1 MQKRSIKAEIAQI
14 AKIRKEKAAIE
25 KTLKKK
31 VSQLFQQQAKELF
44 DNHSELESF
53 MWSQYT
59 PYFNDGEECKFYAYR
74 DSIGINGEEM
84 VWITEIE
91 NDIRMTKNKDKKI
104 ATLLADINK
113 LKEAIT
119 KKRKKVTLSQGE
131 YPMLDDGWKA
141 FKHMLKE
148 RTSEL
153 EYYQSFNPDDLPAL
167 KKRLATLQAI
177 SGFLNEYT
185 NEDLLE
191 MFGDHA
197 VVTVT
202 RKNCTVEYYNHD

>member
-1 MQKRSIKAEIAQI
+1 MQQRSIKAEIAK
-14 AKIRKEKAAIE
+14 ARKEKAAIE

-44 DNHSELESF
+44 DNHSGLESF
-53 MWSQYT
+53 KWRQYT
-59 PYFNDGEECKFYAYR
+59 PYFNDGDECKFDVDR

-84 VWITEIE
+84 VWLTEIE

-104 ATLLADINK
+104 ATLLADITK

-119 KKRKKVTLSQGE
+119 KKRNKVTLSQGE
-131 YPMLDDGWKA
+131 ADTATYA
-141 FKHMLKE
+141 FKYMLQE
-148 RTSEL
+148 MSSEL
-153 EYYQSFNPDDLPAL
+153 KRYQSFNPDDLPAL

-177 SGFLNEYT
+177 SDFLQEYT

-202 RKNCTVEYYNHD
+202 RKNCTVEYYDHD